1 MLPPQPNSQKR
12 EEDDIVDSDFSIDEN
27 DEPVSDHGDE
37 EGGPGKRRRKVA
49 TKAYREPT
57 AAKKPKLTPTKSA
70 AAASTSAAA
79 AASAPSKTSSPRKA
93 KRALKQR
100 PTYTVMDSARIS
112 VRKSTAAKTS
122 ATEQRIRV
130 RDEALRKKPKVSK
143 EEDYIPTQ
151 EELLEEAM
159 ITEEEN
165 LASLGTN
172 VLSKALI
179 KKRCIYNSFLYK
191 QKNSNKWKLKRRK
204 HDRRSVCTPVPPFDI
219 TPCRCH

>member
-1 MLPPQPNSQKR
+1 
-12 EEDDIVDSDFSIDEN
+12 
-27 DEPVSDHGDE
+27 
-37 EGGPGKRRRKVA
+37 
-49 TKAYREPT
+49 
-57 AAKKPKLTPTKSA
+57 
-70 AAASTSAAA
+70 
-79 AASAPSKTSSPRKA
+79 
-93 KRALKQR
+93 
-100 PTYTVMDSARIS
+100 MDSARIS

-165 LASLGTN
+165 LASLGTD

-179 KKRCIYNSFLYK
+179 KRNAL
-191 QKNSNKWKLKRRK
+191 
-204 HDRRSVCTPVPPFDI
+204 
-219 TPCRCH
+219 